1 MQMKKITLVACL
13 MVVLLFNFGM
23 PSSHAAEVDVL
34 INKLVEKG
42 LLNQKEAEQLMKEM
56 QKEGARQETTVK
68 ETAEKVAK
76 ETAEKTVKKEAAS
89 GKFAG
94 VPKWVNRI
102 HFKGDFRLRYQYQDL
117 EKSDGVETNRNRG
130 RYRWRF
136 GAIADVTQ
144 DKQWQVGFGLC
155 SGSGDPR
162 STNQTFTNSFE
173 TPDARIDYAYGQY
186 QPFEQWKIIGGQ
198 MKNPIYKT
206 KDLVW
211 DSDIRPQGGTAPF
224 TYKVNDMFG
233 FFVTPALFVLSEFKS
248 EEETATMF
256 VLQPGITLNPTD
268 GISIKL
274 AGSWYYNNEVKGNQ
288 FEYSSGSNSTNVDG
302 DLLYNYS
309 SIGFD
314 GEVGFKF
321 SGYFQKLAVF
331 GEYINSDA
339 DSNDTGWLAGVK
351 FGRSVKKFGDWEFKY
366 NYRYLERDAVL
377 DFLPDSDFYDGKTNA
392 KGHEVELKFGLAK
405 HVWLDLDYYYAK
417 KIDFDPGKTDEPSN
431 LFQFDVNFKF

>member
-13 MVVLLFNFGM
+13 MVALLFSFGM
-23 PSSHAAEVDVL
+23 ASSHAAEVDVL

-56 QKEGARQETTVK
+56 QKEGARQESTIK

-89 GKFAG
+89 GKFAS

-102 HFKGDFRLRYQYQDL
+102 HFKGDFRLRYQYQDIK
-117 EKSDGVETNRNRG
+117 KSDGVKTNRNRG

-144 DKQWQVGFGLC
+144 RTKNGRWVSDFLPAVGIRVPPTRPFG
-155 SGSGDPR
+155 
-162 STNQTFTNSFE
+162 NSFE
-173 TPDARIDYAYGQY
+173 TPDARIDYAYAQY

-211 DSDIRPQGGTAPF
+211 DSDIRPQGGAAPF
-224 TYKVNDMFG
+224 SYKVNDMFG

-268 GISIKL
+268 AISIKL

-288 FEYSSGSNSTNVDG
+288 FEYSSKSNSTNADG

-314 GEVGFKF
+314 GEAGMKF

-339 DSNDTGWLAGVK
+339 DDNRYGLAGRRK
-351 FGRSVKKFGDWEFKY
+351 IRTKRQEIGGLGIQIQLPIPGTGCGIGLSSRQRFLRWQDQCQRPRSG
-366 NYRYLERDAVL
+366 
-377 DFLPDSDFYDGKTNA
+377 T
-392 KGHEVELKFGLAK
+392 
-405 HVWLDLDYYYAK
+405 
-417 KIDFDPGKTDEPSN
+417 
-431 LFQFDVNFKF
+431 